1 MSSPKERRYP
11 EGNVHYRRLNRSYS
25 RALRGERCWVYD
37 DQGRRYLDACG
48 GAYVASLG
56 HGVRE
61 IADAM
66 AEQARRLAY
75 VNATAF
81 THEPAEELA
90 AELASLCPPG
100 LDKAYFLCNGGDAV
114 EAALKLARQY
124 WVESGRSSKHKILS
138 LKPGYHG
145 TTLLAISVS
154 TRAGKEKFFP
164 EWLLSVRS
172 VPAPYAYRCP
182 CGGKPPLCGACSGAA
197 LERAIEEEGPETV
210 AAFIY
215 EPVGGSS
222 AGATVPPDDYHRAV
236 RAICDRHRVLMIA
249 DEVLCGAGRT
259 GTWSALEPSGAVPDM
274 LVLGKGITGGYA
286 PLSALMAPRRILD
299 PLARGYGSLLHNQTF
314 SFHPVSCAAGL
325 AAVRMI
331 KEKKLVRRAAEL
343 GAYLH
348 KALERLRGLPHVGD
362 VRGRG
367 LLACVEFVEDKK
379 TRRPL
384 PKRLNFAETFFEA
397 ARAAG
402 LLVWPNSGQLEGGEG
417 DLALLAPPYV
427 ASKRELDRI
436 VELFEAALK
445 AAARHVTAT
454 GRT

>member
-1 MSSPKERRYP
+1 MSPSQERRYP
-11 EGNVHYRRLNRSYS
+11 DGHVHYRRLNRSYS

-48 GAYVASLG
+48 GAYVANLG
-56 HGVRE
+56 HGVSE

-75 VNATAF
+75 VNGTAF
-81 THEPAEELA
+81 THDAAEELA
-90 AELASLCPPG
+90 DELASLSPPG

-124 WVESGRSSKHKILS
+124 WCESGRSSKHKVLV
-138 LKPGYHG
+138 LRPGYHG
-145 TTLLAISVS
+145 TTLLAMSVS
-154 TRAGKEKFFP
+154 TRPGKEKFFA
-164 EWLLSVRS
+164 EWLVRARD
-172 VPAPYAYRCP
+172 VPAPYPYRCP
-182 CGGKPPLCGACSGAA
+182 CGGKPPLCDACSGRA
-197 LERAIEEEGPETV
+197 LQRAIEEEGPETV
-210 AAFIY
+210 SAFLY

-222 AGATVPPDDYHRAV
+222 TGVSVPSDEYHRAV
-236 RAICDRHRVLMIA
+236 RAACDRHQVLMIA

-259 GTWSALEPSGAVPDM
+259 GTWSALEPSGVVPDM
-274 LVLGKGITGGYA
+274 MVLGKGITGGYA
-286 PLSALMAPRRILD
+286 PLSALMAPRRLLD

-314 SFHPVSCAAGL
+314 SFHPVACAAGL

-343 GAYLH
+343 GAHLH
-348 KALERLRGLPHVGD
+348 KALERLRSLPHVGD

-367 LLACVEFVEDKK
+367 LLAGVEFVEDKK
-379 TRRPL
+379 TREPF
-384 PKRLNFAETFFEA
+384 PARLKFGEVFFEA

-402 LLVWPNSGQLEGGEG
+402 LLVWPNSGQLEGGKG
-417 DLALLAPPYV
+417 DLAMLAPPFV

-445 AAARHVTAT
+445 AAVRHVTVT